1 MTAKQHHKFTVLQG
15 KKLSVTVN
23 MIAVNHQQNAA
34 VNNIGF

>member
-15 KKLSVTVN
+15 KKLYVTVN
-23 MIAVNHQQNAA
+23 ITAVKHQQNAA